1 MASRCL
7 ELGFL
12 DFTREEIDAI
22 YQGFTA
28 LADRVKGVR
37 NDQIIAL
44 CKEAVAKR
52 APVSA

>member
-1 MASRCL
+1 MNFHTSLRL
-7 ELGFL
+7 
-12 DFTREEIDAI
+12 
-22 YQGFTA
+22 TA